1 MRNRP
6 ESRPQGEHI
15 GDVTPSTALVTTP
28 QRMVD
33 SVMAELGHILWQQR
47 DLVLALI
54 YRLEVQQLVLASGR
68 TQWIARST
76 EDVDQA
82 IEDIRRQE
90 VARSGLV
97 EDLAGLLGT
106 PPDAS
111 LRELVDVAPEP
122 WDAILAE
129 HHTEFLRLANQAE
142 DAARSNR
149 DVLDQGL
156 ADVRDLLESYGST
169 PVSSYGAHASRPTAP
184 AASVLVDREV

>member
-1 MRNRP
+1 MKTRP
-6 ESRPQGEHI
+6 ESQDPGEHT
-15 GDVTPSTALVTTP
+15 GDATPSTALARSP
-28 QRMVD
+28 QRLLD

-47 DLVLALI
+47 ELVLRLI

-76 EDVDQA
+76 EDVDDA

-90 VARSGLV
+90 VARAGLV
-97 EDLAGLLGT
+97 EDLSGLMGT

-111 LRELVDVAPEP
+111 LRELVDAAPEP
-122 WDAILAE
+122 WDVILAE

-169 PVSSYGAHASRPTAP
+169 PESGYGDHGPRTTVP